1 MHQVKV
7 NKYYHGM
14 LSVRDYDCEK
24 AMKMGGLQIIHKG
37 KIVLEVGPASLGSAL
52 INNKNKPTKS
62 KFPPYKTYRLV
73 DFRFTQKQ
81 EAGEQQE
88 LL

>member
-1 MHQVKV
+1 MHKVKV

-37 KIVLEVGPASLGSAL
+37 SAL

-62 KFPPYKTYRLV
+62 KFPPYKKYRLV
-73 DFRFTQKQ
+73 DFRFTQKH